1 MIDLHTHSTCSDGSM
16 TPRELIRHAKSSGL
30 EAVALSDHDGI
41 DGVADAL
48 DEGKKLGLEVV
59 PAVELSVQSKTE
71 THILGY
77 YIDIHDPKM
86 HSELAEAKKVR
97 MQRNYEY
104 SAKLKKL
111 GFDISVEDAA
121 KASGWDGASPLGD
134 VLIARAHFARVMYD
148 RGYVPSVKNAFD
160 TYLANGCP
168 AYSSLQYFT
177 PEQGVELIKSTG
189 GMAFVAHL
197 HLIRM
202 TDGETIEFL
211 KRLKA
216 VGLDGI
222 EGYYNEYTPEMAR
235 KYQNMAKDLGLLISG
250 GTDFHGAM
258 KPHIAIGT
266 GQSSNP
272 IEIPY
277 SVLENIKKEHQRQKT
292 ERN

>member
-1 MIDLHTHSTCSDGSM
+1 M
-16 TPRELIRHAKSSGL
+16 TPRELIRHARASGL
-30 EAVALSDHDGI
+30 EAIALSDHDGI

-48 DEGKKLGLEVV
+48 DEGKKIGIEVV
-59 PAVELSVQSKTE
+59 PAVELSVQSETE

-77 YIDIHDPKM
+77 YIDINDAHM

-104 SAKLKKL
+104 SAKLKAL
-111 GFDISVEDAA
+111 GYDVSVEDAA
-121 KASGWDGASPLGD
+121 RASGWDGKSPLSE
-134 VLIARAHFARVMYD
+134 VLIARAHFARVMFD
-148 RGYVPSVKNAFD
+148 RGYVPSVKYAFD

-177 PEQGVELIKSTG
+177 PEQGVELIKATG

-202 TDGETIEFL
+202 TDEQTVAFL

-222 EGYYNEYTPEMAR
+222 EGYYNEYTPEMAH
-235 KYQNMAKDLGLLISG
+235 KYQQMAKDLGLMISG
-250 GTDFHGAM
+250 GTDFHGSM
-258 KPHIAIGT
+258 KPHIAIGV
-266 GQSSNP
+266 GQKSNP

-277 SVLENIKKEHQRQKT
+277 SVLAEIKRVREGNGVRGLL
-292 ERN
+292 